1 MPARLKNKQRAH
13 PDEPFSARL
22 AIRASPGDRQQQP
35 ADPAGGRW
43 CRGAA
48 LEGTRYYLEKLQVRT
63 PPPHP
68 TARSRVPSGDAPST
82 SSKTHVPS
90 CSQPPGSQ
98 RPETGDSW
106 RVDKLECHHTMN

>member
-1 MPARLKNKQRAH
+1 MNPLVRVWRYEH
-13 PDEPFSARL
+13 RL
-22 AIRASPGDRQQQP
+22 ATDSSSRRTLR
-35 ADPAGGRW
+35 AGGGVG
-43 CRGAA
+43 GAA